1 MAEIQNSPAGT
12 REPINDGDRVTQL
25 DENALS
31 KLNQQAFQK
40 NAGTSQLDPAIAAV
54 LGKDDTVVGVYKD
67 ETSTWAETMR
77 IDAVRI
83 NGEPRSYFLKT
94 VSAENAAERVYGEF
108 KAMSEIFKTLP
119 AIAPQPHG
127 YGEYKNRKGTYFFVC
142 DYLNI
147 THRLPDPERLGKKL
161 AELHHKSRSPNGQ
174 FGFHCTTFD
183 GEKPLNTTWD
193 NSWTSFFQRLVND
206 VYQLEKKVNGLWQPL
221 EDVMRITLDQLI
233 PRLLDPLTAN
243 GRTIKPCL
251 IHGDLWES
259 NIGTDKKTNE
269 IYIFD
274 ACAYYAHHEKEVG
287 IWRVAHH
294 QMTDEKYRREYFKNY
309 LPSEPVEEVDD
320 RNRLYAVET
329 LLVNSLAFPGAK
341 TRQLA
346 YEELKFLIN
355 KFLPGSP

>member
-1 MAEIQNSPAGT
+1 MADIQHSPAGSRKSGID
-12 REPINDGDRVTQL
+12 REQNTQV
-25 DENALS
+25 DENAFAEQNL
-31 KLNQQAFQK
+31 QAFQQ
-40 NAGTSQLDPAIAAV
+40 NATVSQLDPAIAAV
-54 LGKDDTVVGVYKD
+54 LEKDDTVLGVHKYG
-67 ETSTWAETMR
+67 TSTWAETMR
-77 IDAVRI
+77 IDAEKLD
-83 NGEPRSYFLKT
+83 GEPRSYFLKT
-94 VSAENAAERVYGEF
+94 LSVENAAERVYGEF
-108 KAMSEIFKTLP
+108 KAMSEIFEALP
-119 AIAPQPHG
+119 SIAPRPRG
-127 YGEYKNRKGTYFFVC
+127 YGEFQNRKGTHFFVC

-147 THRLPDPERLGKKL
+147 THDLPDPERLGKKL

-193 NSWTSFFQRLVND
+193 SNWTSFFKRLISD
-206 VYQLEKKVNGLWQPL
+206 VYQLEKEVNGLWQPL
-221 EDVMRITLDQLI
+221 EDVMRITLDKLI
-233 PRLLDPLTAN
+233 PRLLDPLTAD

-259 NIGTDKKTNE
+259 NIGTDEDTDE
-269 IYIFD
+269 VYIFD

-309 LPSEPVEEVDD
+309 PPSEPVEEVDD

-329 LLVNSLAFPGAK
+329 LLINSLAFPGAK

-355 KFLPGSP
+355 KFLPGSL